1 MGSAI
6 AMKTKYSP
14 NYRRAFT
21 LIELL
26 VVIAIIAILA
36 AMLLPALAQ
45 AKFRAK
51 VTNCTSNYRQWGVV
65 ANLYANE
72 DESQRLP
79 SFAIPNTSHNPW
91 DVSTNMLPALEPFQ
105 LTVPMWFCPA
115 RPNEFEDLEASTGI
129 TIATIDDLTLAFRKR
144 YIGGKFAVI
153 FHAWWV
159 PRPVGGD
166 PRYPFPSPATSASL
180 NTTCRTDDGWPI
192 RLTDTIAGTQPI
204 ISDYCNAP
212 SAVTNL
218 DSAMN
223 GHYFAGSVRSVNTAF
238 CDGHAETHSHGAIL
252 WQYYDI
258 QQTAF
263 Y

>member
-1 MGSAI
+1 MILCRPLPVSRWF
-6 AMKTKYSP
+6 
-14 NYRRAFT
+14 RRSSAFT

-91 DVSTNMLPALEPFQ
+91 DVSTNMLPALANYQ

-115 RPNEFEDLEASTGI
+115 RPTEFDDLETSTGV

-144 YIGGKFAVI
+144 FLGGKFAVI
-153 FHAWWV
+153 YHAWWV

-166 PRYPFPSPATSASL
+166 PRFIFPAPVTMVTG
-180 NTTCRTDDGWPI
+180 TTCRTMDGWPS

-204 ISDYCNAP
+204 ISDYCDADTG
-212 SAVTNL
+212 VTNL
-218 DSAMN
+218 DSAMD
-223 GHYFAGSVRSVNTAF
+223 GHYLNGSVRSVNSAF
-238 CDGHAETHSHGAIL
+238 ADGHVETHSHGTIL
-252 WQYYDI
+252 WQYYGP
-258 QQTAF
+258 QKTAF